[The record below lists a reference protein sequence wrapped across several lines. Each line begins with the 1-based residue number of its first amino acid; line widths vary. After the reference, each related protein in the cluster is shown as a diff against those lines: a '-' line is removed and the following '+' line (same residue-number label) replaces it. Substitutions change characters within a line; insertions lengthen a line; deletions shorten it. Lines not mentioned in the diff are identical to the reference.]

1 MYGQKAGEI
10 NNGLFVEYG
19 FPYKREV
26 AVFEQLVHAEVKN
39 VEQEMLDNGF
49 VRRLPLMSNQQ
60 IRGEAIL
67 RATGLTLTELIF
79 EAFKLGVASERA
91 NAEGNNEAANAISES
106 LESFLI
112 PSGTNSI
119 LAVMASLS
127 EANQKAL
134 RLVLGMEETS
144 NNHDVTDNS
153 NPEVA

>member
-1 MYGQKAGEI
+1 
-10 NNGLFVEYG
+10 
-19 FPYKREV
+19 
-26 AVFEQLVHAEVKN
+26 
-39 VEQEMLDNGF
+39 
-49 VRRLPLMSNQQ
+49 MSNQQ